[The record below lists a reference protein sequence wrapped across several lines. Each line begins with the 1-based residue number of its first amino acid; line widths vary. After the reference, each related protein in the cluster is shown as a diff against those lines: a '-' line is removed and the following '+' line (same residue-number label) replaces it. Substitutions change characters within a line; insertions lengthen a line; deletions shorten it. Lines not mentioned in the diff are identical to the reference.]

1 MDSKDGR
8 PDRKGVIQE
17 IPLFANFSDDEAER
31 VAEISN
37 ERHFSPGQV
46 IVDQG
51 DPGTV
56 CHVIISGQASVYVRG
71 EYVTTSG
78 PGSMIGE
85 MALVDRRPRTATV
98 LADTELTT
106 LEFNSDAFRVL
117 LEEMPKASEQILRSL
132 RARLDRLDRL

>member
-1 MDSKDGR
+1 MASEHGR
-8 PDRKGVIQE
+8 LDRKEVIQG
-17 IPLFANFSDDEAER
+17 IPLFANFTDGEAQR
-31 VAEISN
+31 VAEIST
-37 ERHFSPGQV
+37 EARFSPGSV

-56 CHVIISGQASVYVRG
+56 CHVIVSGEASVYVRG
-71 EYVTTSG
+71 TYVTTSG

-85 MALVDRRPRTATV
+85 MALIDRRPRTATV

-106 LEFNSDAFRVL
+106 LRFNSEAFRVL

-132 RARLDRLDRL
+132 RTRLDRLDEL

>member
-1 MDSKDGR
+1 MDSKNGR
-8 PDRKGVIQE
+8 LDRKDVIQE
-17 IPLFANFSDDEAER
+17 IPLFANFSDEEAQR

-37 ERHFSPGQV
+37 ETNFSAGSV

-56 CHVIISGQASVYVRG
+56 CHVIISGDASVYVRG
-71 EYVTTSG
+71 EYVATSG

-98 LADTELTT
+98 LANTELTT
-106 LEFNSDAFRVL
+106 LQFDSDAFRVL